1 VVLGLRFRA
10 YGLWL
15 MVQGLEL
22 RVEGGGIRAYGSWL
36 MVQGVGFRVEGDKA
50 TVSLLSDAHAEL
62 EFGFRV

>member
-1 VVLGLRFRA
+1 
-10 YGLWL
+10 